1 MVQALITIVS
11 VFVLYL
17 VIPFRFLYQSILSSA
32 ATIGEA
38 AIIIFI
44 LKPEPAVTFTLLFG
58 MFLANLI
65 AATSSWQ
72 MHSYRR
78 KAFGEFLDHKATQV
92 ALEHQTEHLEELV
105 AERTEKLT
113 RAERFAAIG
122 ETAGMVGHDLRN
134 PLTGIKNAAYLLRK
148 KQGNLIGEGG
158 NEMLTVIDKAVE
170 LANNI
175 VSDLLDYSREIHL
188 DIEEHSAKGLIDNV
202 LLSMNIPSSV
212 KVTDHVQG
220 FPTIWVDANKMERV
234 FVNLIKNAV
243 EAMPEGGTLEIESIQ
258 NSDDTAITFDDTG
271 QGMSEDVLA
280 KVFTP
285 LFTTKAKGMG
295 LGLPICKRIVEAHG
309 GKISV
314 QSVLGK
320 RTTFTVVLPTGR
332 PKISLKKVQGI

>member
-1 MVQALITIVS
+1 MKNDLRDLVHSDLMVFSASAAILAGGGIINALCPQNFVVQALITIVS

-44 LKPEPAVTFTLLFG
+44 LKLEPAVTFTLLFG

-148 KQGNLIGEGG
+148 KQGSLIGEGG

-170 LANNI
+170 QANNI

-202 LLSMNIPSSV
+202 LLSTNIPSSV

-220 FPTIWVDANKMERV
+220 FPTIWVDANKWKE
-234 FVNLIKNAV
+234 FLS
-243 EAMPEGGTLEIESIQ
+243 T
-258 NSDDTAITFDDTG
+258 
-271 QGMSEDVLA
+271 
-280 KVFTP
+280 
-285 LFTTKAKGMG
+285 
-295 LGLPICKRIVEAHG
+295 
-309 GKISV
+309 
-314 QSVLGK
+314 
-320 RTTFTVVLPTGR
+320 
-332 PKISLKKVQGI
+332 SLKTPSKLCLREELLKLKASKILTKQRSLLMILVRECLRMF